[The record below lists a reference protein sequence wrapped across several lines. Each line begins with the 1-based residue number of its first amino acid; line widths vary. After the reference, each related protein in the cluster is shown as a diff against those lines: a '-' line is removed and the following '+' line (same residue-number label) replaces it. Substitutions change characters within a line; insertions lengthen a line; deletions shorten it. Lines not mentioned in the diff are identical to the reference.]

1 MTQQDRPARPPSKT
15 AIAKAEAAARRAAR
29 EAKKI
34 SDASRLAAARAQV
47 SEMIKSMP
55 TEYREWGVVRTRA
68 YMQLLE
74 ITLAK
79 VGNVTLKPATLEK
92 LLQELQDANNWTLD
106 YCQHLTMLHARAA
119 DISQPAAQSSERPP
133 HDKQP

>member
-15 AIAKAEAAARRAAR
+15 AIAKAEAAARRQAR

-34 SDASRLAAARAQV
+34 SDANRLAAARAQV
-47 SEMIKSMP
+47 AKMTKSMP
-55 TEYREWGVVRTRA
+55 TEYQEWGVIRTRA
-68 YMQLLE
+68 YMQLRE

-79 VGNVTLKPATLEK
+79 VDNVTLKPATLEK
-92 LLQELQDANNWTLD
+92 LLQELQNANNWTLD

-119 DISQPAAQSSERPP
+119 DIGEPVAA
-133 HDKQP
+133 

>member
-34 SDASRLAAARAQV
+34 SDAARLAAARAQV
-47 SEMIKSMP
+47 AEMIKSMP
-55 TEYREWGVVRTRA
+55 AEYQEWGVIRTRA
-68 YMQLLE
+68 YMQLRE

-79 VGNVTLKPATLEK
+79 VDNVTLKPPVIEK
-92 LLQELQDANNWTLD
+92 LLQELRNANNWTLD

-119 DISQPAAQSSERPP
+119 DIGEPVAA
-133 HDKQP
+133 

>member
-34 SDASRLAAARAQV
+34 SDASRLTAARAQV
-47 SEMIKSMP
+47 AEMIKSMP
-55 TEYREWGVVRTRA
+55 VEYQEWGVVRTRA
-68 YMQLLE
+68 YMQLRE

-79 VGNVTLKPATLEK
+79 VDNVTLKPLVIEK
-92 LLQELQDANNWTLD
+92 LLQELQNANNWTLD

-119 DISQPAAQSSERPP
+119 DIGEPVAA
-133 HDKQP
+133 

>member
-15 AIAKAEAAARRAAR
+15 AIAKAERAARRQAR

-34 SDASRLAAARAQV
+34 SDAARLAAAREQV
-47 SEMIKSMP
+47 AEMIKSMP
-55 TEYREWGVVRTRA
+55 SEYSEWGVVRTRA
-68 YMQLLE
+68 YMQLRE

-79 VGNVTLKPATLEK
+79 VDNVTLKPATLEK
-92 LLQELQDANNWTLD
+92 LLQELQNANNWTLD

-119 DISQPAAQSSERPP
+119 DIGEPVAA
-133 HDKQP
+133 